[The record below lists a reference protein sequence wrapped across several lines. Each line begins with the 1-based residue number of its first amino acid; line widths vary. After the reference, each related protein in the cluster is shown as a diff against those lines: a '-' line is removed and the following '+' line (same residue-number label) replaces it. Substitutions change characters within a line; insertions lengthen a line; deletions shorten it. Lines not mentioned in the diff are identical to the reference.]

1 MGSIIL
7 TAFSSKGYL
16 LLLCIL
22 QRLMRFTQSLFPIIC
37 SANLGGNSLFFC
49 WPLCTLVLVTVS
61 EFPIDGSSNA
71 WPLQRFTNHH
81 LRCIQYRIKEIR
93 VIPFHCVFSEFIWN
107 NYFSLYV
114 KSSLVFLHQQ
124 KEPFWYLAHV
134 YLDFRKG
141 SYRWYY
147 YMNLKDK

>member
-93 VIPFHCVFSEFIWN
+93 VIPFHCVFSEFLWYI
-107 NYFSLYV
+107 YFIVLG
-114 KSSLVFLHQQ
+114 
-124 KEPFWYLAHV
+124 
-134 YLDFRKG
+134 FRFNSFPASTKNILFIV
-141 SYRWYY
+141 RAI
-147 YMNLKDK
+147 NFFPL